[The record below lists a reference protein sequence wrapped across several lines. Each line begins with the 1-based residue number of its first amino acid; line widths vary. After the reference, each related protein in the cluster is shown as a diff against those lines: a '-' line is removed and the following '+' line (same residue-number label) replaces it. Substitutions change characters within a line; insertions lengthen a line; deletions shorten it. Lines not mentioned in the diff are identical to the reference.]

1 MAKKKTQTRTRRN
14 NNEGSI
20 YQRQDGLWVGMI
32 SLGYDENG
40 KQKRK
45 AIYGKTKIEV
55 SKKLAELTNRISS
68 DNYDYVKDN
77 TLSTI
82 MKEWLMVFKKSQ
94 VTPRTFEN
102 NITKFKKHIEPKIGG
117 MKLDEIS
124 SLTIQKMLNEMQ
136 DEDLSLD
143 YIKKTKHLLRQ
154 FFEYAV
160 ENKFILDNPIN
171 KVKVKSQEHKIYN
184 KTEYK
189 AIPIEKRDEFIK
201 SLNEHSFLKPLCFVM
216 MFAGLRTGET
226 LALQWKDVDFENKNI
241 KVERAITIVPKFDS
255 NGKVISRKTV
265 IGDTKTICSKRVV
278 PMPDILVNALKEYY
292 KLQQEKSSQYNF
304 DFVDKESFVFCNND
318 GEIRSY
324 GGTKKI
330 FYTFLKS
337 HNLNKYHI
345 HFHTLRH
352 TFSNTL
358 FEADQNPKVI
368 QSLLGHKDVKT
379 TITTYNSVDKSYFD
393 KATKVFNEQYKIEQ
407 QEDKYNSLEDDEL
420 DWELKRLLKE
430 KEERERRKRK
440 REKDFEM

>member
-1 MAKKKTQTRTRRN
+1 MAKKKVVSKTRRG

-20 YQRQDGLWVGMI
+20 YQRQDGLWVGMV
-32 SLGYDENG
+32 SLGYDDNG

-45 AIYGKTKIEV
+45 AIYGKTRIEA
-55 SKKLAELTNRISS
+55 SKKLAELTNRINSN
-68 DNYDYVKDN
+68 NYEYVSQN
-77 TLSTI
+77 TLSVL

-94 VTPRTFEN
+94 VSPRTFEN
-102 NITKFKKHIEPKIGG
+102 NIARFKNHIEPKIGG

-124 SLTIQKMLNEMQ
+124 TLTIQKMLNEMLEQ
-136 DEDLSLD
+136 DLSLD
-143 YIKKTKHLLRQ
+143 YVKKTKFLLGQ

-160 ENKFILDNPIN
+160 DNKFVLTNPVH

-226 LALQWKDVDFENKNI
+226 LALQWKDIDFENKNI

-278 PMPDILVNALKEYY
+278 PMPDILVEALKEYFNKQNQKQL
-292 KLQQEKSSQYNF
+292 KLGISFADN
-304 DFVDKESFVFCNND
+304 DSFVFCNDEGNL
-318 GEIRSY
+318 RTYS
-324 GGTKKI
+324 GTKKI

-379 TITTYNSVDKSYFD
+379 TITTYNSVDKSYFN
-393 KATKVFNEQYKIEQ
+393 KATDVFNEQYKTEQ
-407 QEDKYNSLEDDEL
+407 QEDKYDSLDDDEL
-420 DWELKRLLKE
+420 DWELEQLLKE

-440 REKDFEM
+440 KEKDLEM

>member
-1 MAKKKTQTRTRRN
+1 MAKKKVLSKTRRGN
-14 NNEGSI
+14 KEGSI
-20 YQRQDGLWVGMI
+20 FQRKDGRWVGAATV
-32 SLGYDENG
+32 GYDENG
-40 KQKRK
+40 KVKRK
-45 AIYGKTKIEV
+45 FIYGKTRMEV
-55 SKKLAELTNRISS
+55 ADKLVALTNRIE
-68 DNYDYVKDN
+68 NQNFEYVDKN
-77 TLSTI
+77 NLAKL
-82 MKEWLMVFKKSQ
+82 MNEWLLVFKKNQ
-94 VTPRTFEN
+94 VSPRTFEGVYS
-102 NITKFKKHIEPKIGG
+102 KYKLHIEPKIGG
-117 MKLDEIS
+117 MKLDEITS
-124 SLTIQKMLNEMQ
+124 ITIQKMLNEMQ

-160 ENKFILDNPIN
+160 ENKFILENPIN

-189 AIPIEKRDEFIK
+189 AIPIEKRDEFIT
-201 SLNEHSFLKPLCFVM
+201 SLNEHSFLKPFCFVM

-226 LALQWKDVDFENKNI
+226 LALQWKDIDFENKNI
-241 KVERAITIVPKFDS
+241 KVERATTIVPKFDS
-255 NGKVISRKTV
+255 SGKVISRKTV
-265 IGDTKTICSKRVV
+265 IGDNKTICSKRVV

-292 KLQQEKSSQYNF
+292 ELQKEKSSQYNF
-304 DFVDKESFVFCNND
+304 DFVDKESFVFCNNN

-330 FYTFLKS
+330 LYTFLKS

>member
-1 MAKKKTQTRTRRN
+1 MLSRVYNLCLAL
-14 NNEGSI
+14 NNEC
-20 YQRQDGLWVGMI
+20 
-32 SLGYDENG
+32 SLNPD
-40 KQKRK
+40 
-45 AIYGKTKIEV
+45 
-55 SKKLAELTNRISS
+55 LT
-68 DNYDYVKDN
+68 
-77 TLSTI
+77 
-82 MKEWLMVFKKSQ
+82 
-94 VTPRTFEN
+94 
-102 NITKFKKHIEPKIGG
+102 
-117 MKLDEIS
+117 
-124 SLTIQKMLNEMQ
+124 
-136 DEDLSLD
+136 
-143 YIKKTKHLLRQ
+143 
-154 FFEYAV
+154 
-160 ENKFILDNPIN
+160 
-171 KVKVKSQEHKIYN
+171 KVKSNERKIYDSEN
-184 KTEYK
+184 RYK
-189 AIPIEKRDEFIK
+189 ALPPEIRDRFLTC
-201 SLNEHSFLKPLCFVM
+201 LNHTFLKPLCFCM
-216 MFAGLRTGET
+216 MLAGLRTGET
-226 LALQWKDVDFENKNI
+226 LALQWKDIDFENKNI

-265 IGDTKTICSKRVV
+265 ISDTKTICSKRVV

-292 KLQQEKSSQYNF
+292 ELQQEKSSQYNF

-407 QEDKYNSLEDDEL
+407 QEDKYDSLDDDEL
-420 DWELKRLLKE
+420 DWELEQLLKE
-430 KEERERRKRK
+430 KEERERRK
-440 REKDFEM
+440 